1 MNKTN
6 KPTLLKIIGGLWV
19 VLGPVGVLQALIST
33 VESDTTYRIQL
44 WTFSL
49 IGTVSVISGIGLLF
63 LRRWAQQILR
73 AMSWITFA
81 CYTGSGVLIAA
92 LSIASHPDHSLST
105 VLILL
110 FVGLAVVATGIPFLL
125 MALYLG
131 SNKANYFLKPQTK
144 SETPNHRFHSVEGS
158 TRSE

>member
-6 KPTLLKIIGGLWV
+6 KPTLLKIIGGLWI
-19 VLGPVGVLQALIST
+19 VLGPVGILQALIST

-49 IGTVSVISGIGLLF
+49 IGTGSVISGIGLLF

-73 AMSWITFA
+73 AMSWLTFA
-81 CYTGSGVLIAA
+81 CYTGSGVLIAV
-92 LSIASHPDHSLST
+92 LSIASRPDHSVIT

-131 SNKANYFLKPQTK
+131 SNKAKCFLNPQ
-144 SETPNHRFHSVEGS
+144 N
-158 TRSE
+158 RSWTLP